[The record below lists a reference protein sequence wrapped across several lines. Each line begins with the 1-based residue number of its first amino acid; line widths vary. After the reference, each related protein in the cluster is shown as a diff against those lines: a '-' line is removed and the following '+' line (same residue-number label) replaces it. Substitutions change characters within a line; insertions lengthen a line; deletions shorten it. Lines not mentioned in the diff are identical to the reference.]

1 MSIDT
6 YTNRYA
12 NIQCAE
18 ISCAEFLIFAI
29 FYFSL
34 AKFFVNFG
42 WQFSVDFL
50 WDYIWLLCNDI
61 KDRRRWFWWSFS
73 SPPRRALCFY
83 HSIPGSWASS
93 FSFSIFSF
101 SKVGLPSSTK
111 SQQKETLVGFHTNT
125 PSFIFFFY
133 FTAIV
138 DSSVQPGPLLIG
150 LIHQSGCFC
159 LSIFK
164 QCSYSVNHIYKAPLL
179 MPREQWES
187 CLQLLPVV
195 YFLIVHHH
203 YT

>member
-1 MSIDT
+1 
-6 YTNRYA
+6 
-12 NIQCAE
+12 
-18 ISCAEFLIFAI
+18 L
-29 FYFSL
+29 
-34 AKFFVNFG
+34 
-42 WQFSVDFL
+42 
-50 WDYIWLLCNDI
+50 
-61 KDRRRWFWWSFS
+61 
-73 SPPRRALCFY
+73 
-83 HSIPGSWASS
+83 ASS

-159 LSIFK
+159 LSMFK

-187 CLQLLPVV
+187 CLQLLSVV